1 MDQGYRGMVFAES
14 IMSDAEVIEQSSFS
28 EVVGLIYDCVLEPP
42 RWKSALARIASATRS
57 ASASVIINDE
67 FDARAGSIFEHGA
80 DQKFLRLYFDRHA
93 TADLRPTSEQTNE
106 VGGLATIEML
116 CKGEHPFAFDL
127 YKDFVK
133 PQGFNDLIA
142 IQLLRSERRVGWL
155 SAARSS
161 IQVRYHER
169 ERQLMRLLSPH
180 LCQALV
186 LSDALDLA
194 TVTSDRLEQTM
205 DALSAGVFLTDY
217 DGRIV
222 YMNKS
227 AEHQVNTGNAL
238 QIANS
243 RLIATDHKA
252 NAALVRALAAKAC
265 TDAVMGSRGS
275 ALALPDGGGA
285 GYLASVLPLDGG
297 ARREL
302 MAPFR
307 ARAGVFVQDPI
318 AAPRTDGEA
327 FARLYGL
334 TGAELKVLLT
344 LAPGVTAKEAAG
356 ALGLRE
362 PTIKTHLKRIY
373 EKTGMSRQSELIR
386 LLLSHTP
393 PLRH

>member
-1 MDQGYRGMVFAES
+1 MVLVGS
-14 IMSDAEVIEQSSFS
+14 IMIEPEAIDESSFS
-28 EVVGLIYDCVLEPP
+28 EVVGHIYDCVLEPP
-42 RWKSALARIASATRS
+42 RWKATLARIASVTHS
-57 ASASVIINDE
+57 ASASVIINDT
-67 FDARAGSIFEHGA
+67 FDPKGGSIFEYGA
-80 DQKFLRLYFDRHA
+80 DQKYLRLYFDRHA
-93 TADLRPTSEQTNE
+93 TADLRPASEQASDI
-106 VGGLATIEML
+106 GALATIEML
-116 CKGEHPFAFDL
+116 CKREHPFAFDL
-127 YKDFVK
+127 YRDFVQ

-142 IQLLRSERRVGWL
+142 VQLLRSERRVGWL

-161 IQVRYHER
+161 VQRRYHER

-186 LSDALDLA
+186 LSDAVDL
-194 TVTSDRLEQTM
+194 VTLTADRLEQTV
-205 DALSAGVFLTDY
+205 DALSAGVFLTDH
-217 DGRIV
+217 DGRVV

-227 AEHQVNTGNAL
+227 AERQIKTGNAL
-238 QIANS
+238 QITNR
-243 RLIATDHKA
+243 RLTAIDRNA
-252 NAALVRALAAKAC
+252 NAALARALAAKAC
-265 TDAVMGSRGS
+265 TDAAVASRGS

-297 ARREL
+297 SRRAL

-307 ARAGVFVQDPI
+307 ASAGVFVQDPI

-386 LLLSHTP
+386 LLLSLTP
-393 PLRH
+393 PLRP